1 MKGGKVL
8 ACHISPR
15 CGAHSKRSGQPCRAP
30 AMKNGRCYMHGG
42 KSGRKPT
49 HGMYTKEALAARK
62 ERQQARERLRVL
74 RKLIGNG

>member
-1 MKGGKVL
+1 
-8 ACHISPR
+8 
-15 CGAHSKRSGQPCRAP
+15 
-30 AMKNGRCYMHGG
+30 MKNGRCYMHGG